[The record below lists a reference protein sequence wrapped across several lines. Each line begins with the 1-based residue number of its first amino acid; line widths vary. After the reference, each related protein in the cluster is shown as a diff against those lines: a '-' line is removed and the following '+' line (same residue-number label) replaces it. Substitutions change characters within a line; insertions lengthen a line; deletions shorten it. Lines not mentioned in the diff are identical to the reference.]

1 MVNASKAKTAGR
13 ASFLAWLERVIPEW
27 TSKWA
32 VAIRAEI
39 PVYSSSP
46 QTEIEQW
53 IARHVQRLQEYWA
66 TGVEGPVYDFYLE
79 LARRRV
85 SEEIRLA
92 DLARAV
98 SIGERLLVERLEASR
113 LLGKRAFIDTVQ
125 ETFRESQY
133 TLMEC
138 YQSAS
143 DQRAAEALAMLQA
156 SEAGAAKTRQEWSL
170 LDQILSAMDVGI
182 LLMDPSLK
190 VVWINRNMPAELL
203 AVRTEVALG
212 RPCREVLRHEF
223 LECDSCTALAAN
235 CDPPPMQILRRVKV
249 GDRTK
254 DYLKVTRCVSGGSLQ
269 GPHVMEVFLD
279 ITAQREAQ
287 RSLARTQELV
297 RNILNSS
304 ASGIIST
311 DMHGRVTLFNRAA
324 ERIFGF
330 REEEILGR
338 WVGDLY
344 AGGAGEADRIMQR
357 LMAEGVLAD
366 YETSFRDKD
375 GVFIPLRVTASLLRD
390 ENQQL
395 IGTMGFC
402 QDLRVEE
409 ALKKEVASRD
419 LYLLTILQGSMD
431 GLVTMDARGRIASW
445 NRGASILFGV
455 DPEHALGRSMD
466 DFLPPAVTRELPSSG
481 RGPQA
486 VRRFEATLTSMEG
499 EKMDLLVTRTEFQD
513 GLTGEKGSSLVFKDV
528 TELKRLQRD
537 LAEAEHLAEIGRL
550 AASVAH
556 EIKNPITGLRGAME
570 AMRGVHLEEDPR
582 FTIFQEALQQMRRL
596 DGLVKD
602 LLAFAKPV
610 ALRLEPVPL
619 HLVVEST
626 IPFVHQAAQEASV
639 EIVDEVADDL
649 PLVEV
654 DSQMIQQVLVNLVM
668 NAVQA
673 IQGGGRVVLS
683 AAEENGEVAL
693 RVEDTGPGIPADQIK
708 HIFRPFYTTKH
719 IGTGLGLSIVQ
730 RIVGAHGGRVS
741 VQSEPERGT
750 SFFVY
755 LPLASGS

>member
-1 MVNASKAKTAGR
+1 MVTRAKPKPARR
-13 ASFLAWLERVIPEW
+13 AQFLEWLRKVIPEW
-27 TSKWA
+27 TAQWA
-32 VAIRAEI
+32 VAIRADI
-39 PVYSSSP
+39 PVYSTSP

-53 IARHVQRLQEYWA
+53 IARHAQRLLEYWE
-66 TGVEGPVYDFYLE
+66 TGSEGPIYDFYLE

-98 SIGERLLVERLEASR
+98 NIGGSLLVERLEYSR
-113 LLGKRAFIDTVQ
+113 LPGKNAFIETVR

-138 YQSAS
+138 YQTAS
-143 DQRAAEALAMLQA
+143 EHRASEAQAMLQA
-156 SEAGAAKTRQEWSL
+156 SEAGAAKTREEWSL

-182 LLMDPSLK
+182 LLMNPDLR
-190 VVWINRNMPAELL
+190 VVWINRNMPGELL

-223 LECDSCTALAAN
+223 LECDSCTAMAAN
-235 CDPPPMQILRRVKV
+235 CDPPPMQILRSVKV
-249 GDRTK
+249 GDRSK
-254 DYLKVTRCVSGGSLQ
+254 DYLKVTRCVSGGSLK

-311 DMHGRVTLFNRAA
+311 DMRGRVTLFNRSA

-330 REEEILGR
+330 AEEEMLGK
-338 WVGDLY
+338 WVGDFY
-344 AGGAGEADRIMQR
+344 AGGPREAVRLMDR
-357 LMAEGVLAD
+357 LMAEGAIVD
-366 YETSFRDKD
+366 YETSFRNKE
-375 GVFIPLRVTASLLRD
+375 GVFIPLRVTLSLLRD

-395 IGTMGFC
+395 LGTMGFC

-409 ALKKEVASRD
+409 ALKREVASRD

-445 NRGASILFGV
+445 NRGASIIFGV
-455 DPEHALGRSMD
+455 DAEHALGRSMD
-466 DFLPPAVTRELPSSG
+466 DFLPPSVTRELPSSG
-481 RGPQA
+481 KGPQA
-486 VRRFEATLTSMEG
+486 VRRFEATLSTLDG
-499 EKMDLLVTRTEFQD
+499 EKIDLLVTRTEFQD
-513 GLTGEKGSSLVFKDV
+513 GTTGEQGSSLVFKDV
-528 TELKRLQRD
+528 TELKRLQRE
-537 LAEAEHLAEIGRL
+537 LGEAEHLAEIGRL

-556 EIKNPITGLRGAME
+556 EIKNPIAGLRGAME

-582 FTIFQEALQQMRRL
+582 FAIFQEALQQMRRL

-626 IPFVHQAAQEASV
+626 IPFVHQAAKEASV
-639 EIVDEVADDL
+639 EILDQVADDL

-673 IQGGGRVVLS
+673 IHGGGRVTLS
-683 AAEENGEVAL
+683 AEEENGEVAL
-693 RVEDTGPGIPADQIK
+693 RVTDTGPGIQPDHLNQ
-708 HIFRPFYTTKH
+708 IFRPFFTTKH

-730 RIVGAHGGRVS
+730 RIVGAHGGRVA
-741 VQSEPERGT
+741 VQSEPDRGT
-750 SFFVY
+750 SFTVY